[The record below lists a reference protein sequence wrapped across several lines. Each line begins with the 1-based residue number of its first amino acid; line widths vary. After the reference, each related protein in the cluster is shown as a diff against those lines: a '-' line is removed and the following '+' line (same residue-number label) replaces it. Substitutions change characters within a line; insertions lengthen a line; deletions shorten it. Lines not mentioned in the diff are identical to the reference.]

1 VLKAINVVFDVLTM
15 KKIIMLKFTKNQSKK
30 KLWLLKKVIEDLMS
44 YDKKVIEFF
53 DNVSDFPLKNM
64 REKNT

>member
-1 VLKAINVVFDVLTM
+1 
-15 KKIIMLKFTKNQSKK
+15 MLKFTKNQSKK